1 MIQHDTLSRN
11 DDDSFYVA
19 TLSWRTPIGT
29 DPEHQVSIVRT
40 NLEITAAAVVS
51 EIDTITTEPAADL
64 RLTICG
70 ATSGVFNTLFTASG
84 ATEQIT
90 EELAEY
96 SRKRTAHPTDS
107 QPTETRSAP
116 WKAAARP
123 LTAPTSNP
131 PRTTHRGAQQ

>member
-19 TLSWRTPIGT
+19 TVSWRTPIDA
-29 DPEHQVSIVRT
+29 DPERQVSIVRT

-51 EIDTITTEPAADL
+51 EIDTITTDPAADL

-70 ATSGVFNTLFTASG
+70 ATAGVFNTLFTASG

-90 EELAEY
+90 EQLAEY
-96 SRKRTAHPTDS
+96 SRTRTTHPDS
-107 QPTETRSAP
+107 PPTETRSAP

-131 PRTTHRGAQQ
+131 PRTTQRGAQQ